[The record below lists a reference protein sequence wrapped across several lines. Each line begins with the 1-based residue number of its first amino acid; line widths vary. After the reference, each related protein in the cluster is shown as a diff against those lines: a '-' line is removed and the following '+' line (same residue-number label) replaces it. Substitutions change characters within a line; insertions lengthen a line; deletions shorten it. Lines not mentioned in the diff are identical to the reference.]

1 MPDSLPQALSPGVPP
16 GAIEQAV
23 RSVLGS
29 ISGDLSMRETLLLGE
44 LEGLSG
50 EIARA
55 RREMAAL
62 QVQDI
67 NANHIPVATDE
78 LDAVLGHTAE
88 ATNEILDCCEG
99 LEKLAADLEAGPAA
113 AVAAAVT
120 RIYEACSFQDITG
133 QRIAKVVTALKSI
146 EARVGRIG
154 ERFGTVAAAA
164 DAAAAAAEPVTEG
177 RALANGPQMPGI
189 GTSQADIDSLLASF
203 D

>member
-1 MPDSLPQALSPGVPP
+1 MS
-16 GAIEQAV
+16 
-23 RSVLGS
+23 
-29 ISGDLSMRETLLLGE
+29 
-44 LEGLSG
+44 
-50 EIARA
+50 
-55 RREMAAL
+55 AL

-99 LEKLAADLEAGPAA
+99 LEKLADGLEAEPAA

-133 QRIAKVVTALKSI
+133 QRIAKVVAALKAI
-146 EARVGRIG
+146 EARLSNIG
-154 ERFGTVAAAA
+154 DRFGT
-164 DAAAAAAEPVTEG
+164 AAAAAAAAPEPAAPMTEG
-177 RALANGPQMPGI
+177 RALANGPQMPG
-189 GTSQADIDSLLASF
+189 GGSSQADIDSLLASF